1 MQNQKYKIKRRTK
14 PEVRER
20 ESGKKVKI
28 ETIKLHFDEYLI
40 VFFYRSSQR

>member
-20 ESGKKVKI
+20 EWEKVKI